1 MLGII
6 CTDGNAITIG
16 LSPFVIALDRSFC
29 SAILNAL
36 YFGNGEN
43 GGRNG

>member
-1 MLGII
+1 MLGAI

-16 LSPFVIALDRSFC
+16 LSPFVIALDRSLC

-36 YFGNGEN
+36 YFGIGKN